1 MSLGARAPCFLNF
14 GAQLVQL
21 KILARILE
29 DFCFVFIQIAYE
41 LADSNLYHKRVCHE
55 DGSQGGRCEC
65 SIKYHVIFSSASS
78 SANRI
83 VITSISWFAL
93 NNGPAK
99 IDNRYVARR
108 MPREGPQAENKFR
121 HAPFQF

>member
-1 MSLGARAPCFLNF
+1 MSLGAGAPCFLDF
-14 GAQLVQL
+14 RAQLVQL
-21 KILARILE
+21 KILTWILE
-29 DFCFVFIQIAYE
+29 DFCFVFIQIAYQ
-41 LADSNLYHKRVCHE
+41 LADSNLYYKKACHE

-83 VITSISWFAL
+83 VITSISWFAW
-93 NNGPAK
+93 NDGPAK
-99 IDNRYVARR
+99 INNRYVARR
-108 MPREGPQAENKFR
+108 MPREGSRAENDFR